1 MGVRTYV
8 PMYTQLYIQLY
19 IQPHFLDETGTIST
33 TPHPRFDPPGVGRC
47 RSHLTAD
54 LTPVPSAGSL
64 VRMGAQ
70 LSPLPYP
77 ADQPAQCPTN
87 AVNA

>member
-33 TPHPRFDPPGVGRC
+33 TPPP
-47 RSHLTAD
+47 
-54 LTPVPSAGSL
+54 PF
-64 VRMGAQ
+64 
-70 LSPLPYP
+70 
-77 ADQPAQCPTN
+77 
-87 AVNA
+87 